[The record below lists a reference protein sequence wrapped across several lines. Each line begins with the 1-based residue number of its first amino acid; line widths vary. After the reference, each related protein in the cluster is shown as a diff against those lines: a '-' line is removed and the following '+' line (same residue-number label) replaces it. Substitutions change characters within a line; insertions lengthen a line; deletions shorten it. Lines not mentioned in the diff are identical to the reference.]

1 MRLKGGAPSGGGG
14 HSRRD
19 RQRQLGRGD
28 RVRHGHLGDLRY
40 RGHLGDPFRPG
51 EEEEGRRVTA
61 GPPAAAALPL
71 SSGAAVGGVSP
82 APPTGTAA
90 AAALWGHGGEKPP
103 SHRPPNPQPGGGA
116 AAGGRRSYLSASGAG
131 EAGGTRGTGRALH
144 GGEDGC
150 VRRERRRAYRAAR
163 RWDEDPSQE
172 TPPGRAGGSSEG
184 WGALTGGPAAPGAPS
199 LPRAPCGREA
209 AVSCGRDGGRM
220 GVPGGGGRTPGS
232 PILTAGPDGPGRPL
246 SPGRP
251 RGPCGGQ
258 KGGVRVGCFPFSIS
272 VPPPPLPIRD
282 ALVAQPPS
290 PRHPKGCSPS
300 WGTPSPPFTL
310 CPPPTAPTQHSPS
323 VRERRSLQGCQAHP
337 TTTNNHNNKM
347 QKWLFCPKKGSRR
360 TPQWGFGG
368 GGHPSST
375 AHLGTSRAGLTLG
388 TIQTTEALGGRG
400 GGSAAVGRVLGYR
413 GGVPDLGA
421 LPGHPTSRGCI
432 RGGMWHSLCVPS
444 CPADRQFRGAHVR
457 PTRKGLVVTQ
467 SHKGGRGGPAPHP
480 LCAVHAVGPPAVGKA
495 SPGGRGGRV
504 RQDGQVC
511 QLHPMDKD
519 PVGGTAPQR

>member
-1 MRLKGGAPSGGGG
+1 MRLKGGAPSGGG

-82 APPTGTAA
+82 EPPTGTAA

-220 GVPGGGGRTPGS
+220 GVPGGGGGEPRAPQYSQRDRMDRGGLS
-232 PILTAGPDGPGRPL
+232 RREDRGDPAGDRRVASGWAAFPL
-246 SPGRP
+246 ASL
-251 RGPCGGQ
+251 C
-258 KGGVRVGCFPFSIS
+258 
-272 VPPPPLPIRD
+272 PPPLPIRD

-290 PRHPKGCSPS
+290 PRHPH
-300 WGTPSPPFTL
+300 
-310 CPPPTAPTQHSPS
+310 PPPITAAAHGRLSPAG
-323 VRERRSLQGCQAHP
+323 RS
-337 TTTNNHNNKM
+337 
-347 QKWLFCPKKGSRR
+347 R
-360 TPQWGFGG
+360 
-368 GGHPSST
+368 
-375 AHLGTSRAGLTLG
+375 
-388 TIQTTEALGGRG
+388 
-400 GGSAAVGRVLGYR
+400 
-413 GGVPDLGA
+413 
-421 LPGHPTSRGCI
+421 
-432 RGGMWHSLCVPS
+432 
-444 CPADRQFRGAHVR
+444 
-457 PTRKGLVVTQ
+457 
-467 SHKGGRGGPAPHP
+467 
-480 LCAVHAVGPPAVGKA
+480 
-495 SPGGRGGRV
+495 
-504 RQDGQVC
+504 
-511 QLHPMDKD
+511 
-519 PVGGTAPQR
+519 

>member
-1 MRLKGGAPSGGGG
+1 MRLKGGAPSGGG

-82 APPTGTAA
+82 EPPTGTAA

-220 GVPGGGGRTPGS
+220 GVPGGGGGEPRAPQYSQRDRMDRGGLS
-232 PILTAGPDGPGRPL
+232 RREDRGDPAGDRRVASGWAAFPL
-246 SPGRP
+246 ASL
-251 RGPCGGQ
+251 C
-258 KGGVRVGCFPFSIS
+258 
-272 VPPPPLPIRD
+272 PPPPSPSVMLS
-282 ALVAQPPS
+282 LLSPPS

-347 QKWLFCPKKGSRR
+347 QKMAFLPQKGSRR

-368 GGHPSST
+368 GPPQQHCSPWDQQGRAHPW
-375 AHLGTSRAGLTLG
+375 H
-388 TIQTTEALGGRG
+388 
-400 GGSAAVGRVLGYR
+400 
-413 GGVPDLGA
+413 
-421 LPGHPTSRGCI
+421 HPN
-432 RGGMWHSLCVPS
+432 H
-444 CPADRQFRGAHVR
+444 
-457 PTRKGLVVTQ
+457 
-467 SHKGGRGGPAPHP
+467 
-480 LCAVHAVGPPAVGKA
+480 
-495 SPGGRGGRV
+495 
-504 RQDGQVC
+504 
-511 QLHPMDKD
+511 
-519 PVGGTAPQR
+519 